1 MKKMAPNHPQLSL
14 PFDTASQTESASYPG
29 SDSSGQTVA
38 AVAEMPKSSAST
50 VILDFQAVFSKRQA
64 TTNASAEAG
73 LYRRILDTVR
83 HIG

>member
-14 PFDTASQTESASYPG
+14 PFDSDPQPESASCPG

-38 AVAEMPKSSAST
+38 TEAVKSEPNDSS
-50 VILDFQAVFSKRQA
+50 VILNFQAVFSKRQA
-64 TTNASAEAG
+64 ATNASTEAG